1 MRTAFKTCAGVT
13 RACKTT
19 DICRDTFYRWLEDDA
34 PFKADNEDAREQ
46 AIDCLEDEALRR
58 AHEGI
63 EKPVTSAG
71 KREVIREYSDSL
83 LIFLLKATAHRS
95 TATTYARK
103 SAGLMERR
111 WCRQIINIHPGEAGK
126 PPRRISNEL
135 RRHRRL
141 GASIGRLSLP
151 RHERRGAGGNAL

>member
-1 MRTAFKTCAGVT
+1 VLTAFKTCASVT

-19 DICRDTFYRWLEDDA
+19 DICRDTFYRWPKEDA
-34 PFKADNEDAREQ
+34 TFKADYEDAREQ

-63 EKPVTSAG
+63 EKPVTIAG

-83 LIFLLKATAHRS
+83 LIFLLKAHRPQKYRDNIRQEIS
-95 TATTYARK
+95 GADGAPLVPANHQH
-103 SAGLMERR
+103 SP
-111 WCRQIINIHPGEAGK
+111 CRGGQA
-126 PPRRISNEL
+126 PRRISNEM